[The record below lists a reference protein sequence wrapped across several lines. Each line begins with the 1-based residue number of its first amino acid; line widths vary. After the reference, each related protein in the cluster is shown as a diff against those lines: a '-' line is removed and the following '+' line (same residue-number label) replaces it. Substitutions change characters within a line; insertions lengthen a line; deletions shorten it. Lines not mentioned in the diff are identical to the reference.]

1 MKSTELYGILPKL
14 RSNTCTVPIHKSP
27 FLGKAVTEAPHIHR
41 EIESAKRLRR
51 RAEVPTML

>member
-1 MKSTELYGILPKL
+1 MYGVLPKL
-14 RSNTCTVPIHKSP
+14 RSNTCTIPIHKSP

-41 EIESAKRLRR
+41 ENESAKRLRR